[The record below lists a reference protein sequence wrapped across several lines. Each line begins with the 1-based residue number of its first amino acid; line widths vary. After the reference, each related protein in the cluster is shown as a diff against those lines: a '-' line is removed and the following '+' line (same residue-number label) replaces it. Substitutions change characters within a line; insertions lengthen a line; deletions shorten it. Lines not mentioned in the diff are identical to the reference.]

1 MTDATTNEDKVGVGA
16 ARTLDDPSVDAAVE
30 FVADALDRDEL
41 VTLFGRCTVDYD
53 GRAASELGSGDRHLM
68 LKPDGTALVH
78 TGENQKPVNW
88 QPPGCTHTV
97 SLDGEKLVVES
108 YRSSPDER
116 LIVRFAAIAHAA
128 AFAVSEP
135 EPLDVV
141 GTEADLKARILDEP
155 ELIEAGFQPLVT
167 ERETPAG
174 AVDVYGTDSEGRT
187 VVLELKRRRVGPDA
201 VGQLDRYVDALR
213 RDLHADAEI
222 RGVLVAPSV
231 TERAAALLDE
241 KGLEFVPLTP
251 KPD

>member
-1 MTDATTNEDKVGVGA
+1 MTEFTTDAIGKA
-16 ARTLDDPSVDAAVE
+16 QTLDDPTISAAVE
-30 FVADALDRDEL
+30 FVADALDRESL
-41 VTLFGRCTVDYD
+41 VTLFGRCTVDYN

-88 QPPGCTHTV
+88 QPPGCTHAV
-97 SLDGEKLVVES
+97 SLDGEFLAVES
-108 YRSSPDER
+108 HRSSPDER
-116 LIVRFAAIAHAA
+116 LVVRFSAVAHAA

-135 EPLDVV
+135 ESLDVV

-155 ELIEAGFQPLVT
+155 ELIEAGFRPLVT

-251 KPD
+251 KKPN